1 MAASRR
7 STRSPLKRFLL
18 RKATLSQL
26 APPVEDDQR
35 GTTVPKDATGNQRCP
50 SAILRHCNERQV
62 STRLR
67 QPADLGRTAQAD
79 PKRSF
84 GDAGRDQRALETAVT
99 SSPGRE
105 PPRATHCCI

>member
-18 RKATLSQL
+18 RKATLSQF
-26 APPVEDDQR
+26 APPVEDDQP

-79 PKRSF
+79 PFRSF
-84 GDAGRDQRALETAVT
+84 GQRMGRPLKLTDAPKAEDRRRRA
-99 SSPGRE
+99 
-105 PPRATHCCI
+105 